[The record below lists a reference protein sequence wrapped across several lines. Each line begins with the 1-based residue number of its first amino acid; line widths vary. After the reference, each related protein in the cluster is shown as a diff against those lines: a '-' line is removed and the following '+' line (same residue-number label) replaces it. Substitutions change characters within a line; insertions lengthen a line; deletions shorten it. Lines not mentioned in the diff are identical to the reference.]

1 MKKLFI
7 VFACLASALLTSCGA
22 ASVSGKKYEYLIE
35 DYPMTIEFAADS
47 DKVFYITD
55 VGTYRTENSDV
66 IVNYNGREI
75 RLTAKGD
82 KLYIYQFDEDGNQ
95 SAVLD
100 KEMFFEQSGASDYFT
115 NTLAGKTD
123 FSKAKIRIEFAE
135 TEATVSGNKVPY
147 SFDKSTGK
155 YAVEGYEPTADKAE
169 FLENVVSATL
179 NNVLGSSDS
188 SLTYEKGWWL
198 RQRINDQIDD
208 KMVKKYVASFYSED
222 YSAAK
227 NNDFELNKLL
237 KEKKEEFSKKYWA
250 VDTKETFK
258 IVQPATLGKYDFDKG
273 EFKISTDL
281 FLKDIESTFSS
292 DDCPLEV
299 RLGSYSRNEIMWYSG
314 IGTAVT
320 FKVPED
326 KAEELSKEAPA
337 CLIVYTVQPIM
348 QLDRNARSSELS
360 YDKWDNSYQ
369 SKYIQYYNI
378 KSAELLRKDTL
389 TPIGEVSIRHTWKM

>member
-1 MKKLFI
+1 M
-7 VFACLASALLTSCGA
+7 
-22 ASVSGKKYEYLIE
+22 
-35 DYPMTIEFAADS
+35 
-47 DKVFYITD
+47 
-55 VGTYRTENSDV
+55 
-66 IVNYNGREI
+66 
-75 RLTAKGD
+75 
-82 KLYIYQFDEDGNQ
+82 
-95 SAVLD
+95 
-100 KEMFFEQSGASDYFT
+100 
-115 NTLAGKTD
+115 
-123 FSKAKIRIEFAE
+123 
-135 TEATVSGNKVPY
+135 
-147 SFDKSTGK
+147 
-155 YAVEGYEPTADKAE
+155 
-169 FLENVVSATL
+169 
-179 NNVLGSSDS
+179 
-188 SLTYEKGWWL
+188 
-198 RQRINDQIDD
+198 
-208 KMVKKYVASFYSED
+208 
-222 YSAAK
+222 
-227 NNDFELNKLL
+227 
-237 KEKKEEFSKKYWA
+237 
-250 VDTKETFK
+250 
-258 IVQPATLGKYDFDKG
+258 
-273 EFKISTDL
+273 